1 MLDGSGCGVTFGGLA
16 PAVRTAIRW
25 AKVAPSVKVTMASRC
40 PSAASNWAQPAS
52 AAVAATIVPAASKRR
67 LRLRGRAATTSGST
81 RMMPAYGLRV
91 PSTVSA
97 GTTQP
102 GGNVAGR
109 IEDYA
114 IVGDMHS
121 VALVT
126 VGGSGG
132 WLCLP
137 RFASAACFAALL
149 GNTDH
154 GHWQIAP
161 RDQLE
166 GAGRATVSRRYAGD
180 TLILQTRWETAAGVP
195 QGPDSMPPRKDCDP
209 PALIRLVEG
218 VSGTVDMGVRL
229 TLRFGYGSIVPW
241 VTKTEGGIRATAG
254 PDSVWLRTP
263 VNLTG
268 WGLAH
273 TATFAVAAGEAVPF
287 VLTYV
292 PSHHGEP
299 TRLDASRPLAE
310 TRKFWDEW
318 VSRCTYQGAY
328 RDAVVRSLI
337 TLKALT
343 YRPTG
348 GIVAAATTSLP
359 EDIGGVRNWDYR
371 YCWLRDATITLE
383 ALLRTGYLE
392 EARAWR
398 FWLGRAIAGDPED
411 IQIMYGV
418 AGERRLAEGGADWLP
433 RYENS
438 APVRIGNA
446 ASGQLQLDVYG
457 EVIDALLLSCKS
469 GLHDDMHTWSLQRS
483 LLGFLERH
491 WAEPDEGLWE
501 VRGPRRHFV
510 HSKVMAWVAFDRAAT
525 YAEDVG
531 ETALAVK
538 WRGIRDEINKE
549 VCEKGYDSVRGAF
562 MQYYGAAELDASV
575 LLISDVGFLPADD
588 PKVVS
593 TMKVLQRDLVQ
604 DGFLRRYEVPAG
616 GTSAVDGLAGS
627 EGAFLACSFWLAN
640 ALEQS
645 GRHEEATE
653 LFERLLALRNDVGL
667 LSEEYDPR
675 YGRLVGNMPQ
685 AFSHVPLVQ
694 TALNLE
700 GHAEELRRG
709 PWDERRSVPG

>member
-1 MLDGSGCGVTFGGLA
+1 M
-16 PAVRTAIRW
+16 
-25 AKVAPSVKVTMASRC
+25 
-40 PSAASNWAQPAS
+40 
-52 AAVAATIVPAASKRR
+52 
-67 LRLRGRAATTSGST
+67 
-81 RMMPAYGLRV
+81 
-91 PSTVSA
+91 
-97 GTTQP
+97 
-102 GGNVAGR
+102 AGR

-114 IVGDMHS
+114 VVGDMQS
-121 VALVT
+121 VALV
-126 VGGSGG
+126 GADGSVD

-137 RFASAACFAALL
+137 RFDSEACFAALL
-149 GNTDH
+149 GTRDH
-154 GHWQIAP
+154 GCWQIAP
-161 RDQLE
+161 KDEALGFRRST
-166 GAGRATVSRRYAGD
+166 ASRRYAGE
-180 TLILQTRWETAAGVP
+180 TLILQTRWETAAGVA
-195 QGPDSMPPRKDCDP
+195 DVTDFMPPRQDGEP
-209 PALIRLVEG
+209 PVLIRLVQG

-254 PDSVWLRTP
+254 PDSV
-263 VNLTG
+263 
-268 WGLAH
+268 LA
-273 TATFAVAAGEAVPF
+273 ALAGEPEPGRTWPTRRAFTVTAGDVVPF

-299 TRLDASRPLAE
+299 AHLDASRSLDE

-318 VSRCTYQGAY
+318 VSRCTYQGTY
-328 RDAVVRSLI
+328 REAVVRSLI

-359 EDIGGVRNWDYR
+359 EDIGGMRNWDYR

-392 EARAWR
+392 EAKAWR

-418 AGERRLAEGGADWLP
+418 AGERRLAEWEASWLP
-433 RYENS
+433 GYENS
-438 APVRIGNA
+438 SPVRIGNA
-446 ASGQLQLDVYG
+446 AADQLQLDVYG
-457 EVIDALLLSCKS
+457 EVIDALQLSCKS
-469 GLHDDMHTWSLQRS
+469 GLHDDRHTWSLQRA
-483 LLGFLERH
+483 LLEFLERH

-525 YAEDVG
+525 YADDAG
-531 ETALAVK
+531 ETELAAR
-538 WRGIRDEINKE
+538 WRGIRDEINRE
-549 VCEKGYDSVRGAF
+549 VCEKGYDSARGAF
-562 MQYYGAAELDASV
+562 VQYYGASELDAAV
-575 LLISDVGFLPADD
+575 LLIPDVGFLPADD
-588 PKVVS
+588 PRVVS
-593 TMKVLQRDLVQ
+593 TMKVLQRDLMR
-604 DGFLRRYEVPAG
+604 DGFLRRYELPSG
-616 GTSAVDGLAGS
+616 GTSEVDGLAGS

-640 ALEQS
+640 ALELS
-645 GRHEEATE
+645 GRHEEAIE

-700 GHAEELRRG
+700 GHAQEHRRG